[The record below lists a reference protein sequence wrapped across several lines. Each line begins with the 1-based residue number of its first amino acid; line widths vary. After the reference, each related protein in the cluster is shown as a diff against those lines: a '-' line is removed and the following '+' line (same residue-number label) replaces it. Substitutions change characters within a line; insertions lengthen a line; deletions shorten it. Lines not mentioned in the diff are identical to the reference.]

1 MTEAN
6 KRQSWQ
12 ALASHYKEV
21 SKLHLRELFKE
32 DPQRGERMAVEAV
45 GLYFDYSK
53 NRVTDETLQLLFL
66 LAEAAGLRS
75 RIESMFR
82 GDVINVTRSNLNHD
96 SSTNDLIRRYRR
108 MKQAL

>member
-6 KRQSWQ
+6 KEQSWQ

-32 DPQRGERMAVEAV
+32 DPERGERMAVEEV

-53 NRVTDETLQLLFL
+53 NRVTDETLQLLFW
-66 LAEAAGLRS
+66 LAEEAGLDL
-75 RIESMFR
+75 EL
-82 GDVINVTRSNLNHD
+82 TRCFEE
-96 SSTNDLIRRYRR
+96 T
-108 MKQAL
+108 